1 MKKKPLAI
9 TCGDPAGV
17 GPELIAKWLRSH
29 AEEVKNI
36 MPIGPASWIEK
47 LGVKGVIVGPSDF
60 NITAGKPTP
69 AGHRLAIEAMEAA
82 AQGTTEG
89 RFSGV
94 VSGPINKK
102 GFSEVGYP
110 FPGQTEFF
118 AARWTGEPVM
128 AFAGGRMT
136 VGLVTWH
143 LPLRSVAD
151 AITPAAIRRT
161 LLALIDL
168 RKKMGDTR
176 PRIAVCGLNPHAG
189 EGGLLGTEDQ
199 DVIRPVIK
207 QLCAEGNDVSGPF
220 PGDTVFHRHLEGE
233 FDAVVAMYHDQGLA
247 PLKTVDFASA
257 ANLTLGLPFI
267 RTSPDHGTAYEI
279 AGKDM
284 ADVGSFASAIRLAQ
298 ALSA

>member
-1 MKKKPLAI
+1 MNKKPLAI

-17 GPELIAKWLRSH
+17 GPELITKWLRSH
-29 AEEVKNI
+29 PEEAKGIV
-36 MPIGPASWIEK
+36 PIGPAEWIEQ
-47 LGVKGVIVGPSDF
+47 LGINGIVVGANDF
-60 NITAGKPTP
+60 SITAGKPTP
-69 AGHRLAIEAMEAA
+69 EGHRLALAAMEAA
-82 AQGTTEG
+82 AQGASEG
-89 RFSGV
+89 RFGGV
-94 VSGPINKK
+94 ISGPINKK

-143 LPLRSVAD
+143 LPLRSVAS
-151 AITPAAIRRT
+151 AITPAAVRRT
-161 LLALIDL
+161 ILALIDL
-168 RKKMGDTR
+168 RKKMGDNH

-189 EGGLLGTEDQ
+189 EGGLLGTEDD
-199 DVIRPVIK
+199 DVIRPLIK
-207 QLCAEGNDVSGPF
+207 QLGAEGNNVSGPF
-220 PGDTVFHRHLEGE
+220 PGDTIFHRHLEGE

-279 AGKDM
+279 AGRDL
-284 ADVGSFASAIRLAQ
+284 ADAGSFASAIRLAQ
-298 ALSA
+298 VLSA